1 MARYSRC
8 KIIDA
13 IVRNLL
19 KTGEWAVKSK
29 NRHYRLENEKT
40 KLCIT
45 VPGSP
50 SDHRSTQNW
59 IHQLKR
65 LGVAACY

>member
-8 KIIDA
+8 KTIDA

-19 KTGEWAVKSK
+19 KTGEWIIKSN
-29 NRHYRLENEKT
+29 NRHYRLENENT
-40 KLCIT
+40 KHCIT
-45 VPGSP
+45 VPGTP
-50 SDHRSTQNW
+50 SDRRSTLNW

-65 LGVAACY
+65 AGVEVCF